1 MSYSIDKKLYTE
13 ILQLLEEQHQK
24 ERVGKEEDM
33 NFLIDDS
40 WMGDT
45 AVTENV
51 VNNKG
56 LWYIYLVFSHY
67 KNPLLLI
74 RRAISVCFAHQT
86 ALVHAA
92 YMRRLAA
99 KDPRGTLKMS
109 LKDYICHPN

>member
-1 MSYSIDKKLYTE
+1 MSYTLDKKLYNE
-13 ILQLLEEQHQK
+13 ILFLLEEQYQK
-24 ERVGKEEDM
+24 ERVGNESDL
-33 NFLIDDS
+33 NFLVDDS

-51 VNNKG
+51 VNSKG
-56 LWYIYLVFSHY
+56 LWHIYLVFSHY

-74 RRAISVCFAHQT
+74 RRAISVCFARSK
-86 ALVHAA
+86 AMVHAS

-109 LKDYICHPN
+109 LSDYKYHLN

>member
-1 MSYSIDKKLYTE
+1 MSYTIDKKLYGE
-13 ILQLLEEQHQK
+13 ILLLLEEQYKK
-24 ERVGKEEDM
+24 ERAGKEEDM

-51 VNNKG
+51 INNKG
-56 LWYIYLVFSHY
+56 LWHIYLVFSHY

-74 RRAISVCFAHQT
+74 RRAISVCFARQK
-86 ALVHAA
+86 AFVHAA

-99 KDPRGTLKMS
+99 KDPRGTLKMNP
-109 LKDYICHPN
+109 KDYSWHPN